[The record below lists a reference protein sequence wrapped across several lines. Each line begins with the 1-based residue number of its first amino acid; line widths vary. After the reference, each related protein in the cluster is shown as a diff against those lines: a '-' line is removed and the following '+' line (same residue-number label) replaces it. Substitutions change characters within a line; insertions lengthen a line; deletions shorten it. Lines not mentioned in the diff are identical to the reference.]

1 MMEKR
6 DTVED
11 NDASE
16 PNGESWKIKDQGQK
30 RSDWTAAAYCQ

>member
-16 PNGESWKIKDQGQK
+16 SKQSRRETQWRRTMASEPK
-30 RSDWTAAAYCQ
+30 